1 MRKRILQKGILIIS
15 LCLLRIGLSQSNH
28 LYYHNNPSP
37 VQAGYNVE
45 ISQLLFTDEH
55 IISGMLFFRD
65 KGEMSY
71 QEVEMVFESG
81 KWVGVIP
88 AHRVTIKG
96 IEYVTILKTSTGG
109 KIALPLKDDPFEA
122 PLLIRVGPDLAIKK
136 KNQTSDKVGDYAIA
150 DVLILSPEDGS
161 INRPDEIVI
170 SASLFNAPNVDQ
182 KDFQIF
188 IDDKDYTDQ
197 TIISGDVLSLVPE
210 EEIQF
215 GFHNISLRLKTTYGI
230 DIEPIQ
236 WSFSVSKGMENFAES
251 FIYKGSLISKRSST
265 TASSISIDESQ
276 YSGKID
282 AELSWI
288 KARYSFRRSSRES
301 KLSQPIDRTS
311 LILQVTDY
319 LKVENGDVYPSIS
332 PFLLDGKKVNGRHI
346 DVDINYGFGFDGI
359 NLFGRDLF
367 AFDLKGALEIQTV
380 SGKLARDVQYQNGI
394 DRAYELLTNDV
405 RYDEFG
411 NRVYLFNRKGY
422 TFPRDITATRLAF
435 SLNNRYKASIH
446 FLKAK
451 DDYEKIKIRAPGNSL
466 FRVDTTIFGDSLIK
480 QYTLA
485 QFIDSLTNGDTV
497 KIKKKNWDD
506 GLPQENLAMGFDL
519 EGAMDNRKLLFQMGW
534 NMSLTNHNI
543 WAGPAKKDSLDILM
557 DTLVDGKLMG
567 SYDVSAIGDF
577 IDSYEDIFTVNPLYM
592 TPILPIDPIAAE
604 ENQFR
609 AFLNMPASAYYLRV
623 KGSYSFNNILIE
635 YRQLGPGYKSFGN
648 PYLTN
653 NIREFSIN
661 DRLSTLGRRLM
672 FVLGYKYRDNKLS
685 ELVVH
690 PIATRTVSMNTT
702 LVPGPGAPSIILN
715 IQSIGRTNGIDSI
728 DTDQYGNYLGD
739 NRENSQALNVM
750 ASVNIPGNF
759 NTFTTTTSINMT
771 SISYKDNL
779 ASERNKDYFFQKAE
793 TQSISATFSTRFEFG
808 LKTTS
813 TFNQTKIIIPFLDD
827 NNFAQQE
834 TNTWTSIS
842 TSAQYGLYDNRLR
855 FRSGIDFTTNGKKDN
870 SSIKLYGGKIGSD
883 WDIIDKLT
891 LSFVSSIRMNN
902 SKGYS
907 SDQKDNDGDGRIDEK
922 RENWSTNSSGFN
934 LSLGYRF

>member
-65 KGEMSY
+65 KGEISY
-71 QEVEMVFESG
+71 QEVEMVFEAG

-96 IEYVTILKTSTGG
+96 IEYVTILKTLTGG

-122 PLLIRVGPDLAIKK
+122 PLLIRVGPDMAIKK

-367 AFDLKGALEIQTV
+367 AFDLKGTVEIQTV
-380 SGKLARDVQYQNGI
+380 SGKLTRDVQYQNGI

>member
-71 QEVEMVFESG
+71 QEVEMVFEAG

-122 PLLIRVGPDLAIKK
+122 PLLIRVGPDMAIKK

-567 SYDVSAIGDF
+567 SYDVSSIGDF

-690 PIATRTVSMNTT
+690 PITTRTVSMNTT

-779 ASERNKDYFFQKAE
+779 ASERNKEYFFQKAE

>member
-37 VQAGYNVE
+37 VQAGYNIE

-71 QEVEMVFESG
+71 QEVEMVFEAG

-122 PLLIRVGPDLAIKK
+122 PLLIRVGPDMAIKK

-265 TASSISIDESQ
+265 TASSISLEESQ

-367 AFDLKGALEIQTV
+367 AFDLKGAVEIQTV

-394 DRAYELLTNDV
+394 DRAYELITNEV

-690 PIATRTVSMNTT
+690 PIATRTISMNTT

-793 TQSISATFSTRFEFG
+793 TQSISTTFSTRFEFG

>member
-65 KGEMSY
+65 KGEISY
-71 QEVEMVFESG
+71 QEVEMVFEAG

-122 PLLIRVGPDLAIKK
+122 PLLIRVGPDMAIKK

-311 LILQVTDY
+311 LTLQVTDY

-367 AFDLKGALEIQTV
+367 AFDLKGAVEIQTV

>member
-122 PLLIRVGPDLAIKK
+122 PLLIRVGPDLVIKK
-136 KNQTSDKVGDYAIA
+136 KNQTSDNVRDYAIA

-311 LILQVTDY
+311 LTLQVTDY

>member
-71 QEVEMVFESG
+71 QEVEMVFEAG

-122 PLLIRVGPDLAIKK
+122 PLLIRVGPDMAIKK
-136 KNQTSDKVGDYAIA
+136 KNETSDKVGDYAIA

-251 FIYKGSLISKRSST
+251 FIYKGSLSSKHSST

-332 PFLLDGKKVNGRHI
+332 PFLIDGKKVNGRHI

-367 AFDLKGALEIQTV
+367 AFDLKGAVEIQTV
-380 SGKLARDVQYQNGI
+380 SGTLARDVQYQNGI

-519 EGAMDNRKLLFQMGW
+519 EAAMDNRKLLFQMGW

-690 PIATRTVSMNTT
+690 PIATRTISMNTT

-779 ASERNKDYFFQKAE
+779 ASERNKEYFFQKAE

-834 TNTWTSIS
+834 TNKWTSIS
-842 TSAQYGLYDNRLR
+842 TSAQYGLYNNRLR

>member
-28 LYYHNNPSP
+28 IYYHNNPSP

-88 AHRVTIKG
+88 AQRVTIKG

-109 KIALPLKDDPFEA
+109 KLALPLKDDPFEA
-122 PLLIRVGPDLAIKK
+122 PLLIRVGPDMAIKK

-197 TIISGDVLSLVPE
+197 TIISGDVLSLVPD

-834 TNTWTSIS
+834 TNIWTSIS

>member
-1 MRKRILQKGILIIS
+1 
-15 LCLLRIGLSQSNH
+15 
-28 LYYHNNPSP
+28 

-71 QEVEMVFESG
+71 QEVEMVFEAG

-122 PLLIRVGPDLAIKK
+122 PLLIRVGPDMAIKK

-367 AFDLKGALEIQTV
+367 AFDLKGAVEIQTV

-779 ASERNKDYFFQKAE
+779 ASERNKEYFFQKAE

>member
-1 MRKRILQKGILIIS
+1 MRKRILQKGFLIIS

-367 AFDLKGALEIQTV
+367 AFDLKGAVEIQTV

-543 WAGPAKKDSLDILM
+543 WAGPANKDSLDILM

-779 ASERNKDYFFQKAE
+779 ASERNKEYFFQKAE

>member
-71 QEVEMVFESG
+71 QEVEMVFEAG

-109 KIALPLKDDPFEA
+109 KIALPLKDDPFES
-122 PLLIRVGPDLAIKK
+122 PLLIRVGPDMAIKK

-367 AFDLKGALEIQTV
+367 AFDLKGAVEIQTV

>member
-65 KGEMSY
+65 KGELSY
-71 QEVEMVFESG
+71 QEVEMVYESG

-122 PLLIRVGPDLAIKK
+122 PLLIRVGPDMAIKK

>member
-197 TIISGDVLSLVPE
+197 TIISGDVLSLVPD

>member
-71 QEVEMVFESG
+71 QEVEMVFEAG

-122 PLLIRVGPDLAIKK
+122 PLLIRVGPDMAIKK

-197 TIISGDVLSLVPE
+197 TIISGDVLSLVPD

-367 AFDLKGALEIQTV
+367 AFDLKGAVEIQTV

-577 IDSYEDIFTVNPLYM
+577 IDAYEDIFTVNPLYM

-834 TNTWTSIS
+834 TNIWTSIS

>member
-71 QEVEMVFESG
+71 QEVEMVFEAG

-122 PLLIRVGPDLAIKK
+122 PLLIRVGPDMAIKK

-188 IDDKDYTDQ
+188 IDEKDYTDQ

-367 AFDLKGALEIQTV
+367 AFDLKGAVEIQTV

-422 TFPRDITATRLAF
+422 TFPRNITATRLAF

-834 TNTWTSIS
+834 TNIWTSIS
-842 TSAQYGLYDNRLR
+842 TSAQYGLYNNRLR

>member
-1 MRKRILQKGILIIS
+1 MRKRILQKGFLIIS

-28 LYYHNNPSP
+28 LYYHKNPSP

-55 IISGMLFFRD
+55 INSGMLFFRD

-71 QEVEMVFESG
+71 QEVEMLFEGG
-81 KWVGVIP
+81 KWVGIIP
-88 AHRVTIKG
+88 AHRVTLKG

-109 KIALPLKDDPFEA
+109 RIALPLKDDPFEN

-136 KNQTSDKVGDYAIA
+136 KEQNSDKVGDYAIA

-170 SASLFNAPNVDQ
+170 SASLFNAANVDQ
-182 KDFQIF
+182 KDFKIF
-188 IDDKDYTDQ
+188 IDNKDYSDQ

-210 EEIQF
+210 EEMQF

-230 DIEPIQ
+230 DIAPIE
-236 WSFSVSKGMENFAES
+236 WSFSVSKGMENLAES
-251 FIYKGSLISKRSST
+251 FIYKGSLVSKRSST
-265 TASSISIDESQ
+265 TASSISLDERQ

-282 AELSWI
+282 AELSWV

-319 LKVENGDVYPSIS
+319 LKIENGDVYPSIS
-332 PFLLDGKKVNGRHI
+332 PFILDGKKVNGRHI

-359 NLFGRDLF
+359 NLLGRDLF
-367 AFDLKGALEIQTV
+367 AFDLKGAVEIQTV
-380 SGKLARDVQYQNGI
+380 SGKLSRDVQYQNGL

-466 FRVDTTIFGDSLIK
+466 FRVDTTIFGDSLIQ

-506 GLPQENLAMGFDL
+506 GMPQENLALGFDL

-534 NMSLTNHNI
+534 NMSLTNNNI
-543 WAGPAKKDSLDILM
+543 WAGAVNKDSLDILM

-567 SYDVSAIGDF
+567 SYDISAIGDF

-592 TPILPIDPIAAE
+592 IPILPIDPIAAE

-635 YRQLGPGYKSFGN
+635 YRQLGPGYRSFGN

-653 NIREFSIN
+653 NIREFTIN

-672 FVLGYKYRDNKLS
+672 FVIGYKYRDNKLS
-685 ELVVH
+685 ELVIH

-739 NRENSQALNVM
+739 SRENSQALNVM

-779 ASERNKDYFFQKAE
+779 ASDRNKDYFFQKAE
-793 TQSISATFSTRFEFG
+793 TQSMSATFSTRFEFG

-813 TFNQTKIIIPFLDD
+813 SFNQTKIIVPFLDD
-827 NNFAQQE
+827 NNLAQQE
-834 TNTWTSIS
+834 TNTWTSVS
-842 TSAQYGLYDNRLR
+842 TSAQYGLYNNALR

-870 SSIKLYGGKIGSD
+870 SSTKLYGGKIGGD
-883 WDIIDKLT
+883 WDILDKLT
-891 LSFVSSIRMNN
+891 LSFMSSIRMNN

-907 SDQKDNDGDGRIDEK
+907 TDQKDNDGDGKIDEK

>member
-197 TIISGDVLSLVPE
+197 TIISGDVLSLVPD

-359 NLFGRDLF
+359 NLFGRELF
-367 AFDLKGALEIQTV
+367 AFDLKGAVEIQTV

>member
-1 MRKRILQKGILIIS
+1 MRKRILQKGFLIIS

-136 KNQTSDKVGDYAIA
+136 KNQTSDKVGEYAIA

-367 AFDLKGALEIQTV
+367 AFDLKGAVEIQTV

-779 ASERNKDYFFQKAE
+779 ASERNKEYFFQKAE

>member
-71 QEVEMVFESG
+71 QEVEMVFEAG

-122 PLLIRVGPDLAIKK
+122 PLLIRVGPDMAIKK

-367 AFDLKGALEIQTV
+367 AFDLKGAVEIQTV

-779 ASERNKDYFFQKAE
+779 ASERNKEYFFQKAE

>member
-37 VQAGYNVE
+37 VQAGYNIE

-88 AHRVTIKG
+88 AQRVTIKG

-367 AFDLKGALEIQTV
+367 AFDLKGAVEIQTV

-834 TNTWTSIS
+834 TNIWTSIS
-842 TSAQYGLYDNRLR
+842 TSAQYGLYNNRLR

>member
-1 MRKRILQKGILIIS
+1 MRKRILQKGILVIS

-71 QEVEMVFESG
+71 QEVEMVFEAG

-122 PLLIRVGPDLAIKK
+122 PLLIRVGPDMAIKK

-265 TASSISIDESQ
+265 TASSISIEESQ

-367 AFDLKGALEIQTV
+367 AFDLKGAVEIQTV
-380 SGKLARDVQYQNGI
+380 AGTLARDVQYQNGI

-592 TPILPIDPIAAE
+592 TPILPIDPIAAD

-690 PIATRTVSMNTT
+690 PIATRTITMNTT

-779 ASERNKDYFFQKAE
+779 ASERNKEYFFQKAE

-934 LSLGYRF
+934 LSLRYRF

>member
-96 IEYVTILKTSTGG
+96 IEYVTILKTLTGG

-122 PLLIRVGPDLAIKK
+122 PLLIRVGPDLVIKK

-367 AFDLKGALEIQTV
+367 AFDLKGAVEIQTV

-834 TNTWTSIS
+834 TNIWTSIS

>member
-71 QEVEMVFESG
+71 QEVEMVFEAG

-122 PLLIRVGPDLAIKK
+122 PLLIRVGPDMAIKK

-359 NLFGRDLF
+359 NLFGRELF
-367 AFDLKGALEIQTV
+367 AFDLKGAVEIQTV

-779 ASERNKDYFFQKAE
+779 ASERNKEYFFQKAE

>member
-71 QEVEMVFESG
+71 QEVEMVFEAG

-122 PLLIRVGPDLAIKK
+122 PLLIRVGPDMAIKK

-197 TIISGDVLSLVPE
+197 TIISGDVLSLVPD

-265 TASSISIDESQ
+265 TASSISIEESQ

-367 AFDLKGALEIQTV
+367 AFDLKGAVEIQTV

>member
-71 QEVEMVFESG
+71 QEVEMVFEAG

-122 PLLIRVGPDLAIKK
+122 PLLIRVGPDMAIKK

-197 TIISGDVLSLVPE
+197 TIISGDVLSLVPD

-367 AFDLKGALEIQTV
+367 AFNLKGALEIQTV

>member
-71 QEVEMVFESG
+71 QEVEMVFEAG

-122 PLLIRVGPDLAIKK
+122 PLLIRVGPDMAIKK

-197 TIISGDVLSLVPE
+197 TIISGDVLSLVPD

-301 KLSQPIDRTS
+301 KLSQPINRTS

-422 TFPRDITATRLAF
+422 TFPRNITATRLAF

-451 DDYEKIKIRAPGNSL
+451 DDYEKIKIRTPGNSL